1 MESTWLT
8 KEIFKKALEEKR
20 VYLTAALKTSK
31 GITGYN
37 VYILEVEDFINDIPP
52 KTDILW
58 LCGHSPYWSDSKECY
73 HCTAWGLSRPLE
85 IILSIG
91 YKLGLTFQE
100 MPQTHRM
107 I

>member
-8 KEIFKKALEEKR
+8 KEVFKKALEEKR
-20 VYLTAALKTSK
+20 VYLTTELKTAK

-37 VYILEVEDFINDIPP
+37 VYILDIDHDLMEP
-52 KTDILW
+52 KLKGMLW
-58 LCGHSPYWSDSKECY
+58 LCGHSPYWSNSKECY

-91 YKLGLTFQE
+91 YKLGLKFKE
-100 MPQTHRM
+100 MPQTHQM

>member
-8 KEIFKKALEEKR
+8 KEMFKEALEEKR
-20 VYLTAALKTSK
+20 VYLTSELKTAK
-31 GITGYN
+31 GVTGYN
-37 VYILEVEDFINDIPP
+37 VYIQDFSTGENGHRGPQIM
-52 KTDILW
+52 W

-100 MPQTHRM
+100 MPQTHQM